1 MWSLV
6 FSAVSTLFQGWL
18 KVKTSKQEA
27 EAARASRIIQ
37 GEFDYDIMAMEAA
50 KTSWKDEVIMI
61 IWYSPL
67 VMGWYD
73 NKTNSIVSAQEWI
86 RFVGEL
92 PYWWQFGAFGIMA
105 ASFGLRWYFKQQGFK
120 VEGK

>member
-73 NKTNSIVSAQEWI
+73 NIKIHYLILSA
-86 RFVGEL
+86 
-92 PYWWQFGAFGIMA
+92 
-105 ASFGLRWYFKQQGFK
+105 
-120 VEGK
+120 